1 MNLKQFKDQN
11 GFIDITN
18 STTRS
23 EVVQGIYHEV
33 YPTKIGF
40 ETLIPF
46 KTVTERNQ
54 TITRKKP
61 MKFTV
66 TTGEQMGEEFL
77 ANKSKIFNEY
87 SLAEYVEENV
97 SIDKAFKVARQ
108 YSALEKLAP
117 ELIAEELSEAASA
130 EVQYKRKAMLDTA
143 IDAPKLKIEKV
154 NLREKALDIHD
165 QIIDQCYLQGMNT
178 ENLFIFSDIELNR
191 GFRDKLQLTIGATQQ
206 IQDVLDGKDVHFS
219 GITSSIEGINYVG
232 IPKLVSVLDPEGKKG
247 VTTNLLPEGVIA
259 YVVEMNTLY
268 RPFIAMEWEHTPLR
282 CEKAGVG
289 TGYGNA
295 DLMEYAKGF
304 DVKLIESLKV
314 FAVVFKDET
323 PTEPEE

>member
-66 TTGEQMGEEFL
+66 TTGEQIGEEFL
-77 ANKSKIFNEY
+77 ANKNKIFNEY

-108 YSALEKLAP
+108 YSTLEKLAP
-117 ELIAEELSEAASA
+117 ELIAGELSEAASA
-130 EVQYKRKAMLDTA
+130 EVKYKRKSMLDTA
-143 IDAPKLKIEKV
+143 IDAPK
-154 NLREKALDIHD
+154 
-165 QIIDQCYLQGMNT
+165 
-178 ENLFIFSDIELNR
+178 
-191 GFRDKLQLTIGATQQ
+191 DKNW
-206 IQDVLDGKDVHFS
+206 KS
-219 GITSSIEGINYVG
+219 
-232 IPKLVSVLDPEGKKG
+232 
-247 VTTNLLPEGVIA
+247 
-259 YVVEMNTLY
+259 
-268 RPFIAMEWEHTPLR
+268 
-282 CEKAGVG
+282 
-289 TGYGNA
+289 
-295 DLMEYAKGF
+295 
-304 DVKLIESLKV
+304 
-314 FAVVFKDET
+314 
-323 PTEPEE
+323 